1 MKLAIFFIAFLLST
15 SCVIAKDGVEPSLE
29 IKNKYRCH
37 PWNNPSREFSQGY
50 IQPIP
55 IHESYELIIG
65 GDGVLYNTGWYWK
78 DVDLSGSHKTIG
90 RMSATC
96 SEYCREIY
104 LAIDNV
110 LYAINRDNTQYEIN
124 EDAVM
129 WKKELKSL
137 VKGDPTIFNDRIAIL
152 TVDNYLYMLNIENG
166 NTSWFYHMSNGSNQ
180 MTRSNYISPVVIH
193 DKLIVP
199 FSNGELVAFDK
210 DGKKLWSYKLPST
223 NILDTQLA
231 DITTTPVVKNNTLI
245 ATNNSTIV
253 AIDIGS
259 GDLLWLKAMEAKNIS
274 GGGIMPWL
282 YPDDI
287 NGNEFFVVNTKNEVM
302 KVAIPDGQIIW
313 STNLVVNDELNDK
326 LKDAYYARPMLDGK
340 LFIVSNKGIM
350 FLLDE
355 KSGMIEEIVSIPEG
369 VYHTPATDLAVGDY
383 YFTTEKKGVYRCI
396 DPNISR

>member
-1 MKLAIFFIAFLLST
+1 MKLVVFLIASLLSK
-15 SCVIAKDGVEPSLE
+15 SCAIAKDEVELSLK
-29 IKNKYRCH
+29 IKDKYRCH
-37 PWNNPSREFSQGY
+37 LWNNRSKEFSQGY
-50 IQPIP
+50 IKPIP
-55 IHESYELIIG
+55 LSEACDLVIG
-65 GDGVLYNTGWYWK
+65 GNGVLYYRAMYPEK
-78 DVDLSGSHKTIG
+78 LDLSDNHKTIG
-90 RMSATC
+90 RMSAAC
-96 SEYCREIY
+96 SKYCREIY

-110 LYAINRDNTQYEIN
+110 LYAINRTT
-124 EDAVM
+124 VM
-129 WKKELKSL
+129 WKKELKSP
-137 VKGDPTIFNDRIAIL
+137 VKGNPIVFNDRLAIL
-152 TVDNYLYMLNIENG
+152 TMDNYLYMLNIENG
-166 NTSWFYHMSNGSNQ
+166 NTSWLYHMSNGSNQ
-180 MTRSNYISPVVIH
+180 INYISPVVIH

-199 FSNGELVAFDK
+199 FSNGELAAFDK

-223 NILDTQLA
+223 NILDTQLT

-326 LKDAYYARPMLDGK
+326 LKDAYYAKPMLDEK

-369 VYHTPATDLAVGDY
+369 VYHTPVTDLAVGDY
-383 YFTTEKKGVYRCI
+383 YFTTEKKGIYSCI